1 MYAVAGSLAGV
12 YSFVALEENEVGASI
27 HFQAAE
33 ASISLFV

>member
-1 MYAVAGSLAGV
+1 VRCGWLMAS

>member
-1 MYAVAGSLAGV
+1 MCAVAGSLAGV

-33 ASISLFV
+33 APISLFV